1 MDFRLAAKHGLWRA
15 GTCVIAFGYLMAVSC
30 LGQTSLRVDRHEA
43 IWVRWAFVTLLVT
56 LLTIAANVRMVR
68 RGKAW
73 KPTHGFIAMS
83 ITTVTKVVVTVL
95 AVVFFPVT
103 FIVLCWRGGKNLTR
117 DQQAQLWFSTM
128 PFR

>member
-1 MDFRLAAKHGLWRA
+1 MDFRLAAKHGLWRVA
-15 GTCVIAFGYLMAVSC
+15 TCVVAFGYLMAVSC
-30 LGQTSLRVDRHEA
+30 LGQTSLRVDRHES
-43 IWVRWAFVTLLVT
+43 IWVRWAFVTGVVT
-56 LLTIAANVRMVR
+56 LVTIAANVRLVR

-73 KPTHGFIAMS
+73 KPTHGFIES
-83 ITTVTKVVVTVL
+83 FITTVTRVVVMVL

-117 DQQAQLWFSTM
+117 DQQADLWFSSM